1 MNKLTVRRTLMFVA
15 ITLIACNCR
24 VFSQSPELE
33 VEGEDQTAIVVTIP
47 PSIQSNLE
55 AYTTEEYSF
64 NYPIGYTITL
74 PTQPFPALNIE
85 KARNKRME
93 IFQME
98 DFERRPWGFT
108 GDETQEEIDGYVP
121 KETLTLGSGDKQ
133 YDVWLYYGENDT
145 QTKKELDAIFES
157 IVIK

>member
-1 MNKLTVRRTLMFVA
+1 MNKLTVKRTLMFVA
-15 ITLIACNCR
+15 ITLIACACR

-33 VEGEDQTAIVVTIP
+33 VEGVTIP

-98 DFERRPWGFT
+98 DFGRRPWGFS

-145 QTKKELDAIFES
+145 QTKKELGAIFDS